1 MTAFSFRTTGL
12 IAGRRRRL
20 PGVCRLALVLLWV
33 AACDRPATPS
43 AEDRARRDAATDVRL
58 SDEPT
63 LLIGVV
69 SGQEELELFEISGA
83 ARLADGS
90 IVVYESGAF
99 RVQKFGPDGEHL
111 WSRGQEGEGPGD
123 FQDFAEML
131 VPCTGA
137 QAITIYDIYSR
148 RITVFDGDGELLH
161 TYPFA
166 FQERQPYDIT
176 CAPGGRLVVSGWGK
190 ELWPTEPGPYRT
202 TVDMAFADSSVVT
215 ILREGILAEDRVTT
229 ATSEGVVTG
238 SRPGIW
244 SRRLMFAPT
253 DAGTWLSTGDDYE
266 IEFVDW
272 TGTTT
277 GRIRWEGPD
286 LAVTQE
292 HLDAHR
298 VRLRESYTGDRFEA
312 RWERER
318 EILPAT
324 FPAYSRVLLG
334 DDGTLWIQD
343 FQRPGEQNEW
353 FAFDQGG
360 EWIHVLE
367 LPPATTL
374 LDIGADWALVSFR
387 DALDVERLALHAL
400 AEN

>member
-1 MTAFSFRTTGL
+1 MTAVPFRPMGL
-12 IAGRRRRL
+12 IADRRRL
-20 PGVCRLALVLLWV
+20 PGVCGCALVFLSL
-33 AACDRPATPS
+33 AACESDATPS
-43 AEDRARRDAATDVRL
+43 GADIAQRDAATPMRL
-58 SDEPT
+58 SEEPA
-63 LLIGVV
+63 LSIGVT
-69 SGQEELELFEISGA
+69 SGQEELELFEVSGA

-99 RVQKFGPDGEHL
+99 RVQKFGPEGEHL

-131 VPCTGA
+131 VPCTDE
-137 QAITIYDIYSR
+137 QSTTIYDIYSR

-166 FQERQPYDIT
+166 FQEVQPYDIT
-176 CAPGGRLVVSGWGK
+176 CAPGGRLVVSGWAK
-190 ELWPTEPGPYRT
+190 DHPMEPGPYRT

-215 ILREGILAEDRVTT
+215 ILREGVLAEDRVTT

-244 SRRLMFAPT
+244 SRKLMFAPT
-253 DAGTWLSTGDDYE
+253 DAGTWLGTGDDYE

-272 TGTTT
+272 TGTTVR
-277 GRIRWEGPD
+277 RIQWDGPD

-298 VRLRESYTGDRFEA
+298 ESLRESYTGDRFEA

-334 DDGTLWIQD
+334 DDGVLWIED
-343 FQRPGEQNEW
+343 FQRPGEHSEW
-353 FAFDQGG
+353 LAFDQGG
-360 EWIHVLE
+360 QLIHSMVL
-367 LPPATTL
+367 PDRTRL
-374 LDIGADWALVSFR
+374 LDIGDDWALVRTR
-387 DALDVERLALHAL
+387 DELDVERLALYNL
-400 AEN
+400 VEG

>member
-1 MTAFSFRTTGL
+1 MTAFSFCPMGL
-12 IAGRRRRL
+12 ITRHRL
-20 PGVCRLALVLLWV
+20 HPSGVCGPALVLLCL

-63 LLIGVV
+63 LQIGVV
-69 SGQEELELFEISGA
+69 SGQEELELFGVSGA

-99 RVQKFGPDGEHL
+99 RAQKFGPDGEHL

-123 FQDFAEML
+123 FQDFAEL
-131 VPCTGA
+131 LIPCAGA
-137 QAITIYDIYSR
+137 QSIMIYDIYSR

-166 FQERQPYDIT
+166 FQERSPYDIT
-176 CAPGGRLVVSGWGK
+176 CAPGGRLVVSGWAK
-190 ELWPTEPGPYRT
+190 EHPMEPGPFRT
-202 TVDMAFADSSVVT
+202 IVDMAFADSSVVT
-215 ILREGILAEDRVTT
+215 ILREDVPAEDRVTT

-244 SRRLMFAPT
+244 SHRLMFAPT
-253 DAGTWLSTGDDYE
+253 DTGTWLGTGDDYE
-266 IEFVDW
+266 IELVDW

-298 VRLRESYTGDRFEA
+298 ERLRESYTGDRFDA

-318 EILPAT
+318 EMLPAN

-334 DDGTLWIQD
+334 DDGTLWVQD

-360 EWIHVLE
+360 EWNYILE

-374 LDIGADWALVSFR
+374 LDIGAGWALVNYR
-387 DALDVERLALHAL
+387 DALDVERLALHSL
-400 AEN
+400 EEH

>member
-1 MTAFSFRTTGL
+1 MTAFSFRPKGL
-12 IAGRRRRL
+12 LAAHRLRL
-20 PGVCRLALVLLWV
+20 PGVCGPALVVLCV

-43 AEDRARRDAATDVRL
+43 AEDGARRDAATAVRL

-69 SGQEELELFEISGA
+69 SGQEELELFGVSGA
-83 ARLADGS
+83 AQLADGS

-111 WSRGQEGEGPGD
+111 WSRGQEGQGPGD

-131 VPCTGA
+131 VPCAGE
-137 QAITIYDIYSR
+137 QSIMIYDIYSL

-166 FQERQPYDIT
+166 FQESSPYDIT
-176 CAPGGRLVVSGWGK
+176 CAPGGRLVVSGWAK
-190 ELWPTEPGPYRT
+190 VHPMEPGPYRT
-202 TVDMAFADSSVVT
+202 TVDMAFADSSEVT
-215 ILREGILAEDRVTT
+215 ILREGILAEDRVIT

-238 SRPGIW
+238 SMPGIW

-253 DAGTWLSTGDDYE
+253 DSGTWLGTGDDYE

-277 GRIRWEGPD
+277 GRIRWEGPG

-298 VRLRESYTGDRFEA
+298 ERLRESYTGDSFEA

-324 FPAYSRVLLG
+324 FPAYGRVLLG
-334 DDGTLWIQD
+334 DDGVLWIQD

-360 EWIHVLE
+360 KWSHILE

-374 LDIGADWALVSFR
+374 LDIGAGWALVNYR
-387 DALDVERLALHAL
+387 DALDVERLALHSL
-400 AEN
+400 EEH